1 MFDMMRNRFL
11 AAFITFHMI
20 LFVTSPAMGALIPS
34 QGSSTADRQE
44 IQKDMEKIQQAL
56 ETKQVQEKLKDYGL
70 TSEEVSSRLS
80 TMTPEQ
86 IHMLATA
93 SDDVLSGGDGFLG
106 TLIAVLVIII
116 LIIVILK
123 LTNKQV
129 IIKMTDNDDI
139 HCLTVPALC

>member
-1 MFDMMRNRFL
+1 MFNLMRNRFL

-20 LFVTSPAMGALIPS
+20 LFVTSPAMGGLIPS
-34 QGSSTADRQE
+34 QDSSQIDRQE
-44 IQKDMEKIQQAL
+44 IQKDMDKIQQAL

-86 IHMLATA
+86 IHILATA
-93 SDDVLSGGDGFLG
+93 SDDVLAGGDGFLG
-106 TLIAVLVIII
+106 TLIAILVIII

-123 LTNKQV
+123 LSDKQV
-129 IIKMTDNDDI
+129 IIKMTGNDDI
-139 HCLTVPALC
+139 NCLILPALC